1 MIITGYIIT
10 LITTML
16 VMPLPESPRFLLSLG
31 KADEFKKALDK
42 MARWNGRTI
51 DWSTIDV

>member
-1 MIITGYIIT
+1 MVITGYIIT
-10 LITTML
+10 LITTTL

-31 KADEFKKALDK
+31 KAEEFKQALDV
-42 MARWNGRTI
+42 MAKWNGRTI

>member
-31 KADEFKKALDK
+31 KAEEFKQALDK